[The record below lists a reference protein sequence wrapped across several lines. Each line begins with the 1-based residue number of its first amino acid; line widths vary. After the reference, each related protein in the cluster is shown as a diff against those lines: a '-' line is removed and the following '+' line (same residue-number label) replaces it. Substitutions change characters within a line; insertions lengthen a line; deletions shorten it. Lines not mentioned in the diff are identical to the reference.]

1 MNYEK
6 FVQEMITCMKGQL
19 SAEEQLEKH
28 NVLKNNG
35 VVFTGISV
43 RRPEEC
49 IAPIIYLDRYYE
61 RYRSGEKV
69 EDLSKEIL
77 VQKKYAPTP
86 PNWNYRAI
94 LDFEEIKK
102 YIIFR
107 LIHRERNA
115 KLLQDIPYLPVFD
128 LAIVFYIVIPNSGDD
143 DCSILIR
150 NSHMNLWKVPISVL
164 YEIARR
170 NTPCYYPYVFRP
182 LGDYIQNK
190 SCEDFFESPLWI
202 LTNVT
207 GIYGASTILYPKMPK
222 RLYEKLG
229 CSYYLLPSSIH
240 EFLVVPEG
248 AGIYSENLRN
258 IVCEVNETQIEEE
271 EVLADNVYYFDG
283 KNITKM

>member
-1 MNYEK
+1 M
-6 FVQEMITCMKGQL
+6 
-19 SAEEQLEKH
+19 
-28 NVLKNNG
+28 
-35 VVFTGISV
+35 
-43 RRPEEC
+43 
-49 IAPIIYLDRYYE
+49 
-61 RYRSGEKV
+61 
-69 EDLSKEIL
+69 
-77 VQKKYAPTP
+77 
-86 PNWNYRAI
+86 
-94 LDFEEIKK
+94 
-102 YIIFR
+102 
-107 LIHRERNA
+107 
-115 KLLQDIPYLPVFD
+115 KLLQDVPYLPVFD
-128 LAIVFYIVIPNSGDD
+128 LAIVFYIVIPNSGEE

-190 SCEDFFESPLWI
+190 SCENFFESPLWI

-240 EFLVVPEG
+240 EFLIVPEG
-248 AGIYSENLRN
+248 AGSYSENLRN

-271 EVLADNVYYFDG
+271 EVLADSVYYFDG